1 MNQTQKT
8 QTNEMNLT
16 VKQLRQILFNLEDQ
30 EMTVKQLRKRLFYL
44 NNQDEKIT
52 DSPEMWVNL
61 GVE

>member
-1 MNQTQKT
+1 MHQTQKT

-16 VKQLRQILFNLEDQ
+16 VKQLRQILFGLENQ
-30 EMTVKQLRKRLFYL
+30 EMTIKQLRYKLF
-44 NNQDEKIT
+44 NVEQDQQIT